1 MDNNLID
8 REILS
13 SLVDELIKKKPL
25 AVNDTEELNKLRES
39 AIDSLD
45 DKIGTA
51 IFSQFTKEQN
61 EEYHRLLN
69 REDASEQEF
78 ADFFNNAGIDL
89 EQTITDTM
97 QKFAEEFLGGENA

>member
-39 AIDSLD
+39 AISSLD

-51 IFSQFTKEQN
+51 IFSQCTREQN
-61 EEYHRLLN
+61 EEYHRLIN
-69 REDASEQEF
+69 REDTTEQDF
-78 ADFFNNAGIDL
+78 ADFFNNSGIDL

-97 QKFAEEFLGGENA
+97 QEFAKEFLGGENE